1 MKRKKIK
8 YIMLSAFAVMALLAF
23 VIPEDRQ
30 IPVVTTELVTAIN
43 PEICPNPNISFQGGE
58 KIEYKLYYNLNF
70 IWIPAAYVT
79 FRVDDQGDTYH
90 ISAVA
95 KTLKSYDWFFKVRD
109 TYEVV
114 MDKAT
119 MLPISSK
126 RDVQEGGYKLY
137 EEITYDQQGNVAL
150 SLRGK
155 TKEKAVLREFGVSNC
170 IQDILSVIYHT
181 RNLDF
186 KRYEAGQK
194 FPINIFMDKEEWPLQ
209 VAYLGEEPKK
219 KIKGMGYYN
228 TVQLQPE
235 VISGEVFDEDTE
247 MFIWASNDQNRIPLL
262 IESPI
267 SVGTI
272 KAVMVSTE
280 GLRHEMTAKV
290 DK

>member
-1 MKRKKIK
+1 
-8 YIMLSAFAVMALLAF
+8 MLSAIAIMALLAF
-23 VIPEDRQ
+23 VMPEERQ
-30 IPVVTTELVTAIN
+30 LPVDANELVTAVN
-43 PEICPNPNISFQGGE
+43 PEICPNPNVSFQGGE

-79 FRVDDQGDTYH
+79 FRVDDQGDSYH

-114 MDKAT
+114 IDKET
-119 MLPISSK
+119 MLPLSSK
-126 RDVQEGGYKLY
+126 RDVLEGGYKLY
-137 EEITYDQQGNVAL
+137 EEITYDQEGNVAL

-155 TKEKAVLREFGVSNC
+155 TKEKAVLREFEVSSC

-186 KRYEAGQK
+186 QRYEPGQK

-209 VAYLGEEPKK
+209 VAYLGEEPRKK
-219 KIKGMGYYN
+219 VKGAGRYDA
-228 TVQLQPE
+228 VLLQPE
-235 VISGEVFDEDTE
+235 VISGEVFDDDTE
-247 MFIWASNDQNRIPLL
+247 MFIWASNDENKIPLL

-267 SVGTI
+267 SVGSI
-272 KAVMVSTE
+272 KAVMVGTE

-290 DK
+290 D